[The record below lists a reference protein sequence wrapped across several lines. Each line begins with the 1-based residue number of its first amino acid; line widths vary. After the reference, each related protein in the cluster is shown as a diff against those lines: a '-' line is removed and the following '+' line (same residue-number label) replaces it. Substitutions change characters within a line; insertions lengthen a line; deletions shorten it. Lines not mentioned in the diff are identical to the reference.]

1 MGTRKAIAIALA
13 HLKLVVLSCD
23 DGKRKICGV
32 VYSCAG

>member
-13 HLKLVVLSCD
+13 HLKLVLSCD